1 MRGGAGGGGFSAV
14 MNGGIVEEDVYSN
27 MNGLRSE
34 GQSERKGGFV
44 R

>member
-1 MRGGAGGGGFSAV
+1 MLGGAGGGGFSGV
-14 MNGGIVEEDVYSN
+14 MDGGIVEEEVYSN

-34 GQSERKGGFV
+34 GQSERKGVFV